1 MELHLS
7 YEPCSMQRRLA
18 GTVRLVG
25 PLAQI
30 AQRMWLR
37 SVSELD
43 KSCYGCFL
51 INKDKDK
58 VWGITYHVPTY
69 LPTLCV

>member
-7 YEPCSMQRRLA
+7 YEPCSMQRRLV

-58 VWGITYHVPTY
+58 GCTKLLIV
-69 LPTLCV
+69 